1 MRIKD
6 LVKLEVRKLQKLP
19 VVGRDGVERLW
30 WQFKHKI
37 NKKKKWELLW
47 KLLSGSSMKWCNII
61 TKVLWKA
68 MNLYK
73 NK

>member
-37 NKKKKWELLW
+37 NKKKMGAALEAVK
-47 KLLSGSSMKWCNII
+47 
-61 TKVLWKA
+61 
-68 MNLYK
+68 
-73 NK
+73 